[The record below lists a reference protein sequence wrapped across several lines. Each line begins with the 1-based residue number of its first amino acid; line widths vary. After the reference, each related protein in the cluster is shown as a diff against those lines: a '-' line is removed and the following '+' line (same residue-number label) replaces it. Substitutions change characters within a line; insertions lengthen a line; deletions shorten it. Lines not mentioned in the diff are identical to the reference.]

1 MRHPATWSLALA
13 GVLLASC
20 DLGTSS
26 TDLSAPSE
34 TLSSTVDI
42 SRELF
47 VFPPEF
53 DFFDDCTGELVPLRG
68 TVRLREQ
75 SVSPPLTFH
84 RTFQLI
90 QNGSGIGE
98 TSGRL
103 YQFQDSHVFQINFG
117 GFNAEVTEITNAFV
131 VAPGPANNATLQL
144 LLHVALNASG
154 ETTAFIEK
162 VTVTCR

>member
-1 MRHPATWSLALA
+1 MSRLSRLSLSALCSATL
-13 GVLLASC
+13 VLASC
-20 DLGTSS
+20 SD
-26 TDLSAPSE
+26 SAAP
-34 TLSSTVDI
+34 LD
-42 SRELF
+42 
-47 VFPPEF
+47 PPETPSFAAAFRDVFVGPLVF
-53 DFFDDCTGELVPLRG
+53 DFFNGCTGELVPLRG
-68 TVRLREQ
+68 TVQLREQ

-103 YQFQDSHVFQINFG
+103 YQFHDSHVFQINFG
-117 GFNAEVTEITNAFV
+117 GFNSEVTEVTNAFV